1 MAEQVTKDM
10 TISEVLKKDP
20 KTAEVFMKY
29 GMHCLGCPSASGE
42 TVEQAATVHGAD
54 ADKLLDELNKALQAE

>member
-1 MAEQVTKDM
+1 LADKVNKDM
-10 TISEVLKKDP
+10 TIGEVLQLDP

-42 TVEQAATVHGAD
+42 TVAQAAMVHGAD
-54 ADKLLDELNKALQAE
+54 AEKLVKELNEALAE